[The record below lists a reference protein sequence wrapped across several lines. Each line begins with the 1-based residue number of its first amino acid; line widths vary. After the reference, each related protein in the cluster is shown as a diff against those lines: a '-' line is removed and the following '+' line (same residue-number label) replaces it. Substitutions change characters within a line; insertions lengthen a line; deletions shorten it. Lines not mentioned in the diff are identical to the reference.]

1 MKIEEGKFYRTRD
14 GHKVGPMI
22 FDSTV
27 TDSYPYRDPDW
38 SGWWSEGGERQ
49 AAKFPETDLIAE
61 WEDTPAKPKTWG
73 EMTGE
78 EKGALLLA
86 EYEGDP
92 IQALALDHDGS
103 SWVRK
108 HLKSQ
113 WFDHVA
119 YRVKP
124 EPEVE
129 TVTLYSFR
137 PDEEFGNEYRDT
149 DTHRITFDLIDG
161 KPDCASIKMEE
172 I

>member
-14 GHKVGPMI
+14 GRKVGPMVGEG
-22 FDSTV
+22 FKWVDGFGGDMDPEWSNEPV
-27 TDSYPYRDPDW
+27 FKSRRDMV
-38 SGWWSEGGERQ
+38 ERVGV
-49 AAKFPETDLIAE
+49 
-61 WEDTPAKPKTWG
+61 AKPKTWG
-73 EMTGE
+73 EMTDE

-86 EYEGDP
+86 EHEGKD

-124 EPEVE
+124 EREVE